1 MQKSTAKIIAKNS
14 HDFLSSTQRFLCFF
28 VDFRVTEY
36 APAKSTKKLIAR
48 NRKRKNGKIEY
59 KKIPVPKQAQELIEW
74 NKPLTADLHR
84 LKINDMMKDL
94 LAGKTAY
101 CLRHTFATFCQQYVR
116 PDIVDIRM
124 GDSPQ
129 RLVGKVY
136 THFPDDFMKKQMDLV
151 ISPTPTKK

>member
-1 MQKSTAKIIAKNS
+1 MSPDGAA
-14 HDFLSSTQRFLCFF
+14 D
-28 VDFRVTEY
+28 
-36 APAKSTKKLIAR
+36 R
-48 NRKRKNGKIEY
+48 NFSKGGSLTNNGKIEH

-101 CLRHTFATFCQQYVR
+101 CLRRTFATICQQYVR
-116 PDIVDIRM
+116 PDIVDIWM

-136 THFPDDFMKKQMDLV
+136 THFPDDFMKKTNGLSNLPRTD
-151 ISPTPTKK
+151 KK

>member
-1 MQKSTAKIIAKNS
+1 MSPDGAA
-14 HDFLSSTQRFLCFF
+14 D
-28 VDFRVTEY
+28 
-36 APAKSTKKLIAR
+36 R
-48 NRKRKNGKIEY
+48 NFSKGGSLTNNGKIEY
-59 KKIPVPKQAQELIEW
+59 KKIPVPKQVQELIEW

-101 CLRHTFATFCQQYVR
+101 CLRHTFATICQQYVR

-136 THFPDDFMKKQMDLV
+136 THFPMIL
-151 ISPTPTKK
+151 

>member
-1 MQKSTAKIIAKNS
+1 MSPDGAADRNFSKGNS
-14 HDFLSSTQRFLCFF
+14 LT
-28 VDFRVTEY
+28 
-36 APAKSTKKLIAR
+36 
-48 NRKRKNGKIEY
+48 NNGKIEY
-59 KKIPVPKQAQELIEW
+59 KKIPVPKQTQELIEW

-101 CLRHTFATFCQQYVR
+101 CLRHTFATICQQYVR
-116 PDIVDIRM
+116 PDIVDIWM

-136 THFPDDFMKKQMDLV
+136 THFSDDFMKKQMDLV
-151 ISPTPTKK
+151 IFPVPTKK

>member
-1 MQKSTAKIIAKNS
+1 M
-14 HDFLSSTQRFLCFF
+14 
-28 VDFRVTEY
+28 
-36 APAKSTKKLIAR
+36 
-48 NRKRKNGKIEY
+48 
-59 KKIPVPKQAQELIEW
+59 PKQAQELIEW

-94 LAGKTAY
+94 LVGKTAY
-101 CLRHTFATFCQQYVR
+101 CLRHTFATICQQYVR

-151 ISPTPTKK
+151 IFPTPTKK

>member
-1 MQKSTAKIIAKNS
+1 MSPDGAA
-14 HDFLSSTQRFLCFF
+14 D
-28 VDFRVTEY
+28 
-36 APAKSTKKLIAR
+36 R
-48 NRKRKNGKIEY
+48 NFSKGGSLTNNGKIL
-59 KKIPVPKQAQELIEW
+59 VPKQAQELIEW

-101 CLRHTFATFCQQYVR
+101 CLRHTFATICQQYVR
-116 PDIVDIRM
+116 PDIVDIWM

-136 THFPDDFMKKQMDLV
+136 THFSDDFMKKQMDLV
-151 ISPTPTKK
+151 IFPTPTKNS